1 MKTQG
6 AKQAIELAYEP
17 SKSIGEYAADIAE
30 LFDVEDVDVK
40 LVHKGKILNW
50 KVTAQAAN
58 IKEGTVMVVL
68 NINKK
73 EPKKVNNLQRIT
85 E

>member
-1 MKTQG
+1 
-6 AKQAIELAYEP
+6 
-17 SKSIGEYAADIAE
+17 
-30 LFDVEDVDVK
+30 VDVK

-73 EPKKVNNLQRIT
+73 EPKKV
-85 E
+85 